1 VIPEAVRADLGH
13 LLRWAGKISNDDGLG
28 LPEALDRLYVWLAS
42 PKAVPTKEH
51 IAHGL
56 VGLFSIMTWDE
67 VERNPRAKAKW
78 LRKADAVLA
87 LLDIRGDL
95 SRWAGS
101 PNDMIQPMVCRCPG
115 GFIVGTTVCAGCENP
130 RMNTI
135 PEAVIEAV
143 KVRIETLQGNVER
156 NPVGLQPS
164 WWQYELDD
172 LQQFLAGNV
181 PETPQ

>member
-1 VIPEAVRADLGH
+1 MSEDILDRARRWLDPGDESAEAYNGHDLMDELCGEVERLREAPVIPQAVRADLGH

-87 LLDIRGDL
+87 LL
-95 SRWAGS
+95 
-101 PNDMIQPMVCRCPG
+101 
-115 GFIVGTTVCAGCENP
+115 
-130 RMNTI
+130 
-135 PEAVIEAV
+135 
-143 KVRIETLQGNVER
+143 
-156 NPVGLQPS
+156 
-164 WWQYELDD
+164 
-172 LQQFLAGNV
+172 AGNV
-181 PETPQ
+181 PERTEK